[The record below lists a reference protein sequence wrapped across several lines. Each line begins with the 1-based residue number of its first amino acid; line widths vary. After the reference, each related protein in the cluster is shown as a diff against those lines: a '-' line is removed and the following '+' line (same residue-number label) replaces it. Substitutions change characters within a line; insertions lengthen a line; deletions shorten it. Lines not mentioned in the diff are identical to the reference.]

1 MSFHFFKQTYQTSI
15 SYSNDNYSNILLFT
29 SFWQFVAWILFNR
42 NLVKLSQNLFEGQ
55 PFTNF
60 KYVKFL
66 KFINFGILSF
76 APNESTND
84 T

>member
-1 MSFHFFKQTYQTSI
+1 MSFHFLKQTYQTSI

-29 SFWQFVAWILFNR
+29 NFWQFIAWILFSR
-42 NLVKLSQNLFEGQ
+42 NLVKFSQNLLEGR

-60 KYVKFL
+60 KYIKFL
-66 KFINFGILSF
+66 KFINFGILHFS
-76 APNESTND
+76 PNESMND